1 MEKPDFRA
9 AFRLAPAFVAF
20 LLPLCAACSRS
31 DAEAS
36 ADALEREEQTVRRM
50 DRARAAMAPVGACAA
65 AMADN
70 ARYALVEAAEGGP
83 GASVERFGQKF
94 IRTGS
99 VSLEV
104 RDLAAAQRDLGE
116 WAKRFG
122 GYMEETSSETTS
134 GSVTARIPSGSF
146 EMAMEEVGKVGTV
159 KSQSVNVE
167 DATERFYDLETRLG
181 TKRVMRERLTNYLAQ
196 AKSVKEMVQVE
207 RELND
212 VVSEL
217 ESMEGRMKRLSAQID
232 RSTIR
237 VDYRLPY
244 RADPRGGSFKWPD
257 VGESARRFA
266 VNVFDFA
273 MLAVEF
279 MLYAVVCGVPVLAVL
294 ALAFWLLFGKVGLL
308 KRLFRRLR

>member
-1 MEKPDFRA
+1 MEKSYVRA
-9 AFRLAPAFVAF
+9 AFRLAPALVA
-20 LLPLCAACSRS
+20 LVLPLCAACSRS
-31 DAEAS
+31 DAEVPEVVDCCAAME
-36 ADALEREEQTVRRM
+36 ADA
-50 DRARAAMAPVGACAA
+50 APAGA
-65 AMADN
+65 
-70 ARYALVEAAEGGP
+70 EEGGP
-83 GASVERFGQKF
+83 GAKCARFGQKF

-116 WAKRFG
+116 WAKRFD
-122 GYMEETSSETTS
+122 GYMEKASSETSS
-134 GSVTARIPSGSF
+134 GSVVARIPSGSF
-146 EMAMEEVGKVGTV
+146 EKAMEEVGKVGTV
-159 KSQSVNVE
+159 KSQSVDVE
-167 DATERFYDLETRLG
+167 DVTEWFYDLETRLG

-196 AKSVKEMVQVE
+196 AESVEEMVQVE
-207 RELND
+207 KELNN
-212 VVSEL
+212 VISEL
-217 ESMEGRMKRLSAQID
+217 ESMEGRMKRLSAHID

-257 VGESARRFA
+257 LGERARRFA

-279 MLYAVVCGVPVLAVL
+279 VLYAVVCGVPVLAVL

-308 KRLFRRLR
+308 KRIFRRLR